1 MGKATRLTVTKS
13 GNGAQL
19 TPAYLSVPLRGG
31 WHLKTVLPNTLVL
44 AGALLSISVA
54 ACRCKVSRAFSR
66 RGQKQTN
73 SFHLQQTKNAA
84 LITAQVL
91 WT

>member
-44 AGALLSISVA
+44 AVLEPCSPYLWLHADAKCPVLSPGEARS
-54 ACRCKVSRAFSR
+54 
-66 RGQKQTN
+66 KQTR
-73 SFHLQQTKNAA
+73 STCSKQRTQPS
-84 LITAQVL
+84 
-91 WT
+91 